1 MSLEKQL
8 HHKQR
13 IIDELLEQPSRIAE
27 TTSSPAIPATHDLPG
42 GAVKNSSSSKEKNN
56 LQETSQKCMG
66 KNPQSTES
74 SKGKGDNN
82 LHGGNISHNK
92 SKQNQTDPAN
102 QQRKTIIV
110 VGDSIL
116 NGINENGLSKNA
128 KKHNVKVRAHPGAT
142 SRDLIDHIKPVA
154 RRKPSLIVVHVGTND
169 ITNNVD
175 TEEMLQ
181 TLVND
186 VKKESPDT
194 EIAISGLVT
203 RKDKPGIEKKV
214 SSLKSCLKN
223 LCARSQLYFIEN
235 DRVDGSCLG
244 KKKLHLNIKGNSI
257 LARNFVNYFDN
268 I

>member
-1 MSLEKQL
+1 
-8 HHKQR
+8 
-13 IIDELLEQPSRIAE
+13 
-27 TTSSPAIPATHDLPG
+27 
-42 GAVKNSSSSKEKNN
+42 
-56 LQETSQKCMG
+56 
-66 KNPQSTES
+66 
-74 SKGKGDNN
+74 
-82 LHGGNISHNK
+82 
-92 SKQNQTDPAN
+92 
-102 QQRKTIIV
+102 
-110 VGDSIL
+110 
-116 NGINENGLSKNA
+116 
-128 KKHNVKVRAHPGAT
+128 
-142 SRDLIDHIKPVA
+142 
-154 RRKPSLIVVHVGTND
+154 
-169 ITNNVD
+169 
-175 TEEMLQ
+175 MLQ

-214 SSLKSCLKN
+214 SSLNTCLKN